1 MNVRI
6 AGSVAYLEG
15 NWTMTG
21 VSANIDS
28 LIHTLDLLESE
39 GKKSFQVHC
48 GQIEEADTSGLQIL
62 NAWVESARH
71 RGIELKL
78 VNMTD
83 GMRRA
88 IHELGFSQCF
98 SATYPD

>member
-39 GKKSFQVHC
+39 GEKPL
-48 GQIEEADTSGLQIL
+48 EEAAPAEQI
-62 NAWVESARH
+62 A
-71 RGIELKL
+71 
-78 VNMTD
+78 
-83 GMRRA
+83 
-88 IHELGFSQCF
+88 
-98 SATYPD
+98 